1 MCFGS
6 RASSRGTGT
15 LGRPQLRV
23 HIGDYIAL
31 VFSVLAAAQEALVP
45 GERSWGSGGHCAV
58 SRHMNGKTTTPSM
71 IDRSSGGLSALGDP
85 HLLE

>member
-1 MCFGS
+1 MYIGGAPVTLMCFGS

-31 VFSVLAAAQEALVP
+31 VFSVLAAAQEAIVP
-45 GERSWGSGGHCAV
+45 GERSWGSGGHCAG
-58 SRHMNGKTTTPSM
+58 SHYMNVKLQPP
-71 IDRSSGGLSALGDP
+71 A
-85 HLLE
+85 